1 VNFLSSEA
9 WDDAN
14 VVVSHKVKLSFCH
27 LIEKI
32 EALVMGYF
40 SIFFKG
46 LLVIRRLSG
55 GMVVFSHLFA

>member
-32 EALVMGYF
+32 EALVMGVFQYF
-40 SIFFKG
+40 
-46 LLVIRRLSG
+46 
-55 GMVVFSHLFA
+55 FSRAYWSLDV

>member
-32 EALVMGYF
+32 EALVMGVFQYF
-40 SIFFKG
+40 FQG
-46 LLVIRRLSG
+46 LIG
-55 GMVVFSHLFA
+55 H